1 MPVCV
6 RDKPGSRDPA
16 RDRITRGTRAPLPP
30 LALIPCFRVTIAHA
44 WGPWTLTLANRAKV
58 PCRMPLTPPQKKEIK
73 CIDAASVLCKTIRMN
88 NQTALVPMPEAA
100 HPAGR
105 PSVNHRALAHAWAA
119 DLHARA
125 GAGMLAP
132 RTAEAYAR
140 NVERWLAWL
149 DAHALDLPTPAHVMA
164 YVADLRGAMKPA
176 SVNAYLDAV
185 RGLYRWAE
193 TCNAYPAIARSVRG
207 LPVRKDEPLDC
218 LDRAAVAG
226 LLAHADGESLRGL
239 RDAALVHVLFSTGL
253 RLVSLC
259 ALDVA
264 SLDAGDCVLT
274 YAGKGDR
281 DAARRAYL
289 APSALAALHRYL
301 AARRNAEGADLD
313 KAAPLFAAVGNR
325 AGGDR
330 LTARS
335 VRRVIVDLMEAAG
348 HVHRDAA
355 GNVTRPGVLS
365 AHSLRRSAI
374 TAAFDAAGLDAAQ
387 TLAGH
392 ADPKTT
398 RRAYARVQ
406 KGRVLRDLAGV
417 LDLGNVTAAKG
428 DA

>member
-1 MPVCV
+1 
-6 RDKPGSRDPA
+6 
-16 RDRITRGTRAPLPP
+16 
-30 LALIPCFRVTIAHA
+30 
-44 WGPWTLTLANRAKV
+44 
-58 PCRMPLTPPQKKEIK
+58 
-73 CIDAASVLCKTIRMN
+73 MN

-105 PSVNHRALAHAWAA
+105 PSVNHRALAEAWAA

-149 DAHALDLPTPAHVMA
+149 DAHALDLPTPAHVMN
-164 YVADLRGAMKPA
+164 YVADLRGAGLKPA
-176 SVNAYLDAV
+176 SVNAHLDAV

-193 TCNAYPAIARSVRG
+193 TGNLYPAIARSVRG

-218 LDRAAVAG
+218 LDRAAVAR
-226 LLAHADGESLRGL
+226 LLAFVDAGNVRGL

-259 ALDVA
+259 ALNVA
-264 SLDAGDCVLT
+264 DLDAGDAVLA

-281 DAARRAYL
+281 AAERRAYL
-289 APSALAALHRYL
+289 SPGALAALTRYL
-301 AARRNAEGADLD
+301 DARREAQGAALD

-335 VRRVIVDLMEAAG
+335 VRRVIVGLMEAAG
-348 HVHRDAA
+348 HVKRDDA
-355 GNVTRPGVLS
+355 GKLLRPRVLS

-374 TAAFDAAGLDAAQ
+374 TAAFDAQGLDAAQ
-387 TLAGH
+387 VLAGH

-406 KGRVLRDLAGV
+406 KGRVLRGLAGV
-417 LDLGNVTAAKG
+417 LDLDAAPTGKG
-428 DA
+428 AA

>member
-1 MPVCV
+1 MKTHNALTVTAEHLPTE
-6 RDKPGSRDPA
+6 A
-16 RDRITRGTRAPLPP
+16 R
-30 LALIPCFRVTIAHA
+30 
-44 WGPWTLTLANRAKV
+44 
-58 PCRMPLTPPQKKEIK
+58 
-73 CIDAASVLCKTIRMN
+73 
-88 NQTALVPMPEAA
+88 PMI
-100 HPAGR
+100 
-105 PSVNHRALAHAWAA
+105 NHRALAGAWAA
-119 DLHARA
+119 DLDTQARA
-125 GAGMLAP
+125 GLLAD
-132 RTAEAYAR
+132 RTAETYAR
-140 NVERWLAWL
+140 NVGRWLTWL
-149 DAHALDLPTPAHVMA
+149 DAHALELPTPAHVLA
-164 YVADLRGAMKPA
+164 YVADLRADGLKPA
-176 SVNAYLDAV
+176 SVNAHLDAV

-226 LLAHADGESLRGL
+226 LLTFADNASLRGL
-239 RDAALVHVLFSTGL
+239 RDAALVHTLFSTGL

-264 SLDAGDCVLT
+264 DLDAGDAVLV

-281 DAARRAYL
+281 DKARRAYL
-289 APSALAALHRYL
+289 GPGALDALARYL
-301 AARRNAEGADLD
+301 AARRSAEGADLD

-355 GNVTRPGVLS
+355 GKITRPRVLS

-374 TAAFDAAGLDAAQ
+374 TCAFDAAGLDAAQ

-406 KGRVLRDLAGV
+406 KGRVLRGLAAV
-417 LDLGNVTAAKG
+417 LDLGACAGKG

>member
-1 MPVCV
+1 MNT
-6 RDKPGSRDPA
+6 SRALTVTAESLPA
-16 RDRITRGTRAPLPP
+16 EARP
-30 LALIPCFRVTIAHA
+30 RVN
-44 WGPWTLTLANRAKV
+44 P
-58 PCRMPLTPPQKKEIK
+58 
-73 CIDAASVLCKTIRMN
+73 
-88 NQTALVPMPEAA
+88 
-100 HPAGR
+100 
-105 PSVNHRALAHAWAA
+105 RALAGAWAV
-119 DLHARA
+119 DLQARA
-125 GAGMLAP
+125 AAGLLAE
-132 RTAEAYAR
+132 RTADAYAR
-140 NVERWLAWL
+140 NVGRWLAWL
-149 DAHALDLPTPAHVMA
+149 DACALDVPTPADVLA
-164 YVADLRGAMKPA
+164 YLADLRADGLRPA
-176 SVNAYLDAV
+176 SVNAHLAAV

-193 TCNAYPAIARSVRG
+193 TRNAYPAIARSVRG

-218 LDRAAVAG
+218 LDRDAVAG
-226 LLAHADGESLRGL
+226 LLAYADGESLRGL

-259 ALDVA
+259 ALDVG
-264 SLDAGDCVLT
+264 SLDAGDAVLV

-289 APSALAALHRYL
+289 GPTALAAMGRYL
-301 AARRNAEGADLD
+301 RARRGAEGADLD

-335 VRRVIVDLMEAAG
+335 VRRVVVGLMEAAG

-355 GNVTRPGVLS
+355 GKLDRPGVLS

-374 TAAFDAAGLDAAQ
+374 TCAFDAAGLDAAQ

-406 KGRVLRDLAGV
+406 KGRVLRHLAGV
-417 LDLGNVTAAKG
+417 LDLSERTTPKSKERKPAQSA
-428 DA
+428 